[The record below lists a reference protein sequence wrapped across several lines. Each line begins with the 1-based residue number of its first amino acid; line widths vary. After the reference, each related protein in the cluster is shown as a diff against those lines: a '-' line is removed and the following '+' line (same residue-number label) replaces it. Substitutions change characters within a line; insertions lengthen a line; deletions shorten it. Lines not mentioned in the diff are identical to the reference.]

1 MRSLNAVLFIAVIA
15 LFVGTTRGHAHEAR
29 LRIDVTP
36 RISTAPATIRVR
48 SIVEPNAMNRALEV
62 AADSG
67 DFYTRSLVPMAGM
80 DAAEITDTMLK
91 NLPGGDYEISVA
103 LVDAEGKLI
112 VEHASV
118 KVTAA
123 GR

>member
-1 MRSLNAVLFIAVIA
+1 MRSLNAVFVIAVVA
-15 LFVGTTRGHAHEAR
+15 LLASTRGHAHEAR

-48 SIVEPNAMNRALEV
+48 SIVEPNVMNRALEV

-67 DFYTRSLVPMAGM
+67 DFYTRSYVPISGL
-80 DAAEITDTMLK
+80 DAAEVTDTMLK

-112 VEHASV
+112 VEHTSIKVASV
-118 KVTAA
+118 